1 MQTLRLV
8 AVKFSFV
15 NDKDHASFQNIPFY
29 TEHLP
34 TFLRQH
40 QGSIVWVK
48 GGHVRREAFLI
59 FSEEIQPS
67 LRTLFTELNKV
78 GIPFSITSVRDPNQ
92 LYRESLL
99 EKRDT
104 IGLLKLGDKQLG
116 YGLSEGETP
125 SRLKSPC
132 FIHAKTQNCIY
143 QLTFSAAFEKTLV
156 GGEIISHDSE
166 DRPETWVHLINVVE
180 TVDCR
185 ADYHAEYP
193 ERYLRFS
200 SVSRV

>member
-1 MQTLRLV
+1 MDLLLRLALALGLNFSAPFPLFIKPLLFFPAEVKPLQTLPLC
-8 AVKFSFV
+8 
-15 NDKDHASFQNIPFY
+15 
-29 TEHLP
+29 
-34 TFLRQH
+34 
-40 QGSIVWVK
+40 
-48 GGHVRREAFLI
+48 